1 MTKLCTSVKVDQLKN
16 GRVLEK
22 QVNANNKKLSQDINI
37 ILDKK
42 NVDEISGK
50 FYTVK
55 RNVIVK
61 DWFDV
66 STLKEK
72 YPYDYANY
80 KNKGIIKK
88 IEYNSLTFTENVRK
102 AEVA

>member
-1 MTKLCTSVKVDQLKN
+1 MARPFTVVDKAKN
-16 GRVLEK
+16 GRTLAK
-22 QVNANNKKLSQDINI
+22 QVDVSNKKFAQDIYI

-55 RNVIVK
+55 RKVIVK
-61 DWFDV
+61 DWVD
-66 STLKEK
+66 TEKLKSLVDAK
-72 YPYDYANY
+72 TY
-80 KNKGIIKK
+80 NKAVRK

-102 AEVA
+102 VANG

>member
-22 QVNANNKKLSQDINI
+22 QVNANNKKLSQGINI

-42 NVDEISGK
+42 NVNEISGK

-102 AEVA
+102 VA

>member
-55 RNVIVK
+55 RKVIVK
-61 DWFDV
+61 DWVD
-66 STLKEK
+66 TEKLKSLIDIEI
-72 YPYDYANY
+72 YNEAVR
-80 KNKGIIKK
+80 K
-88 IEYNSLTFTENVRK
+88 IEYNSLTFKDKFGLYQRNV
-102 AEVA
+102 ANG

>member
-1 MTKLCTSVKVDQLKN
+1 MARPFTIVDQLKN
-16 GRVLEK
+16 GRTLAK
-22 QVNANNKKLSQDINI
+22 QVDASNKKFTQDIYI

-55 RNVIVK
+55 RKVIVK

>member
-1 MTKLCTSVKVDQLKN
+1 MARPFTIVDQLKN
-16 GRVLEK
+16 IRTVKK
-22 QVNANNKKLSQDINI
+22 QVNANDKKLSQDVCI

-55 RNVIVK
+55 RKVIVK

-102 AEVA
+102 VANG

>member
-1 MTKLCTSVKVDQLKN
+1 MARPFTIVDQLKN
-16 GRVLEK
+16 GRTLLK
-22 QVNANNKKLSQDINI
+22 QVDASNKKFTQDIYI

-55 RNVIVK
+55 RKVIVK
-61 DWFDV
+61 DWVD
-66 STLKEK
+66 TEKLKSLVDAK
-72 YPYDYANY
+72 TY
-80 KNKGIIKK
+80 NKAGRK

-102 AEVA
+102 EEVA

>member
-55 RNVIVK
+55 RKVIVK
-61 DWFDV
+61 DWVD
-66 STLKEK
+66 TEKLKSLIDIEI
-72 YPYDYANY
+72 YNEAVR
-80 KNKGIIKK
+80 K
-88 IEYNSLTFTENVRK
+88 IEYNSLIFTENVRK
-102 AEVA
+102 VA